1 MDDLVRGRC
10 PALLAEKLVDEGF
23 STRLKDMTLSVFLVL
38 NSLRNVT
45 RFHCG
50 KNCQKGKKFYYG
62 HVNIRLTLQWV

>member
-50 KNCQKGKKFYYG
+50 KNCQKGKKF
-62 HVNIRLTLQWV
+62 